1 MMIEKIVEESFCM
14 FIRLTKEQQEL
25 VIADIQRFFYN
36 NRDEDITEFEA
47 ERVLDFIKEYIAPHI
62 YNAAISDAKYAI
74 ERQYASL
81 EDELAALERPIKI
94 K

>member
-1 MMIEKIVEESFCM
+1 ML

-25 VIADIQRFFYN
+25 IIADIQRFFYN

-47 ERVLDFIKEYIAPHI
+47 ERVFDFMKEYVAPHI
-62 YNAAISDAKYAI
+62 YNAAISDAKYVM
-74 ERQYASL
+74 ERQLSTI
-81 EDELAALERPIKI
+81 EDELASLERPIKI